1 MKTITLPTTLGALSL
16 ALLLSGA
23 VPATAAAN
31 NRNSPSGNSPSD
43 NSAISQYIES
53 VPTAGGGK
61 PSGGVKSHRGGR
73 PGGSAGSGALS
84 PSTARAMSN
93 SGTAGEQA
101 TAFATASAPSTA
113 AGQPGTSSGS
123 QRGGTHRP
131 GATGLP
137 RVGLGG
143 QSTQTG
149 SSSGNSP
156 VSSVLSAFSGS
167 SSSGGLGSWL
177 PVLLIVILVGG
188 TAIGLRHRYR
198 RKST

>member
-73 PGGSAGSGALS
+73 PGLTLAYANARGIHS
-84 PSTARAMSN
+84 PRA
-93 SGTAGEQA
+93 
-101 TAFATASAPSTA
+101 FV
-113 AGQPGTSSGS
+113 
-123 QRGGTHRP
+123 RP
-131 GATGLP
+131 GRDWAPGI
-137 RVGLGG
+137 R
-143 QSTQTG
+143 
-149 SSSGNSP
+149 
-156 VSSVLSAFSGS
+156 
-167 SSSGGLGSWL
+167 
-177 PVLLIVILVGG
+177 
-188 TAIGLRHRYR
+188 
-198 RKST
+198 

>member
-53 VPTAGGGK
+53 VP
-61 PSGGVKSHRGGR
+61 
-73 PGGSAGSGALS
+73 
-84 PSTARAMSN
+84 
-93 SGTAGEQA
+93 TAGEQA